1 MLMAH
6 DFLEKPIP
14 PSDQVRGPAFPGRA
28 PERWAALDVTT
39 IYKIC
44 QRTAWQEAQSAGLY
58 RGSAVDH
65 HDGFI
70 HFSTAAQVGETAARH
85 FAGQTDLM
93 LVAVDGSALGSA
105 LKWEPSRG
113 GALFPH
119 LYGALPV
126 AGVRWARPLPDEIGG
141 RREIAELDP

>member
-1 MLMAH
+1 L
-6 DFLEKPIP
+6 
-14 PSDQVRGPAFPGRA
+14 G
-28 PERWAALDVTT
+28 VTT

-44 QRTAWQEAQSAGLY
+44 ERTAWQEAQSAGLY
-58 RGSAVDH
+58 RGSAVDRR
-65 HDGFI
+65 DGFI
-70 HFSTAAQVGETAARH
+70 HFSAAAQVGETAAKH

-93 LVAVDGSALGSA
+93 LVAADGDALGAA
-105 LKWEPSRG
+105 LKWETSRG

-126 AGVRWARPLPDEIGG
+126 AAVRWARPLPDEVGG